1 MVREH
6 NRIILCVFL
15 LLTLFSASCSNT
27 PQSSL
32 KNSAHQYKRI
42 LPVSTSVDEI
52 VLALADPEEIAAVT
66 AYARASSNPLIL
78 EKTKRIKNTISPNP
92 STEEILSYKP
102 DCILMPIVF
111 NKAQADTLSEMG
123 FYVVRL
129 ELPEGYEAIKERILL
144 IAKSIDKEE
153 RGSNLIQKM
162 DERMKTVRSHL
173 KDIPRKKIVVGY
185 SPFGAFGRKGGAFD
199 HICEKAGVINAG
211 SVVNLKRGEHITK
224 EQIIEINPD
233 VILYSASSVNSA
245 NVDDVKHD
253 PAFANVRAVKE
264 NRVLVIE
271 DRYMSS
277 VTQCFIDSVEVIAKA
292 VYPEEF

>member
-42 LPVSTSVDEI
+42 LPVSTSVEEI

-153 RGSNLIQKM
+153 RGSNLIQKW
-162 DERMKTVRSHL
+162 
-173 KDIPRKKIVVGY
+173 
-185 SPFGAFGRKGGAFD
+185 
-199 HICEKAGVINAG
+199 
-211 SVVNLKRGEHITK
+211 
-224 EQIIEINPD
+224 
-233 VILYSASSVNSA
+233 
-245 NVDDVKHD
+245 
-253 PAFANVRAVKE
+253 
-264 NRVLVIE
+264 
-271 DRYMSS
+271 MSG
-277 VTQCFIDSVEVIAKA
+277 
-292 VYPEEF
+292 